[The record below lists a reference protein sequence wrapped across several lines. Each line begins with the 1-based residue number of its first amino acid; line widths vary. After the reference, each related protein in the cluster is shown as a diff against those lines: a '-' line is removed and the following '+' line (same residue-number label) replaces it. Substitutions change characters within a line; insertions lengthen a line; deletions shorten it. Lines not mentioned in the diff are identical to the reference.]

1 MCRQS
6 HDNITRP
13 CICCQGIICHLNMRH
28 YATLSHKKQLTN
40 TKFKTSKQ
48 QTNSL
53 SISAY
58 IVLLAPNF
66 DYAGFLETIEEIIC
80 SDIYLC

>member
-1 MCRQS
+1 MPPK
-6 HDNITRP
+6 H
-13 CICCQGIICHLNMRH
+13 MRH

-53 SISAY
+53 SIFAY

-66 DYAGFLETIEEIIC
+66 DYADFLETIEEIIC
-80 SDIYLC
+80 SHIYLSQMHLINKNIRT